1 MSDKA
6 WNIFEAISYIDGE
19 LILSADAALFGAQS
33 VQREGRA
40 SKLRRVALIAA
51 VIAALLTVTA
61 VASAWLGMETRY
73 IEPLETETEVRGDFA
88 VYTASEGAYLCLAG
102 TVDSPEYA
110 AQSEWLKWR
119 ADYLAEKETDAAWKA
134 EYFTDATPEW
144 IAEYGED
151 PWNGTAG
158 IYGAYSPEMYDA
170 LLDIARRNG
179 VSPHTSRELVGSRG
193 ELDERVNTAGFLP
206 AEDGVEYAY
215 IYEDGSFGA
224 SMESGASAEYAPSFG
239 VYYMYVGRAGALPDF
254 TYRVKPEE
262 YERRVEWT
270 YTTPDGAE
278 LMMTLLPT
286 VLPEGMRTSS
296 LYVEQSE
303 LFILYA
309 GEGVFINLHAQVE
322 TDGARERAEAFADG
336 FGEWSAPDTSG

>member
-6 WNIFEAISYIDGE
+6 WSVFEAISYIDGE
-19 LILSADAALFGAQS
+19 LILSADTALFGTQG
-33 VQREGRA
+33 VQRAGRA
-40 SKLRRVALIAA
+40 SKLRRVALVAA

-61 VASAWLGMETRY
+61 VAAAWLGMETRY

-88 VYTASEGAYLCLAG
+88 VYTANDRAYLCLAG

-119 ADYLAEKETDAAWKA
+119 VDYLAEKETDAAWKA
-134 EYFTDATPEW
+134 EYFTNATPEW
-144 IAEYGED
+144 VVEYDED

-179 VSPHTSRELVGSRG
+179 VSPHTSRVLVGSRG
-193 ELDERVNTAGFLP
+193 ELEACVNMAGFLP

-224 SMESGASAEYAPSFG
+224 SIECDATAEYAPSFG
-239 VYYMYVGRAGALPDF
+239 VYYMYVGRAGALPEHS
-254 TYRVKPEE
+254 YQVKSEE
-262 YERRVEWT
+262 YEKRVEWT
-270 YTTPDGAE
+270 HTTPDGSE
-278 LMMTLLPT
+278 LMMTLLPS
-286 VLPEGMRTSS
+286 VLPDGMRTSS
-296 LYVEQSE
+296 LFVEQSE

-309 GEGVFINLHAQVE
+309 GEGVFVNIHAQVE
-322 TDGARERAEAFADG
+322 TDGAKERAEAFADS
-336 FGEWSAPDTSG
+336 FGEWSAVETAG